1 MVSFIEKYNE
11 HLNFVAQCDHKPGAS
26 LSICLSSRGGRG
38 GWRRSRRRR
47 GERLHLDQQPGRVS
61 LGRWVSSFQSQG
73 PVFRTF
79 CQSGKSL
86 DSVHDGLFLVQKD
99 PLRSS
104 FGHFWSFAEWNE
116 PFPYIARH
124 HQPCCTK
131 FNGKLWKV
139 SGEKLI
145 LIWSK
150 FCCQV
155 FSQNKKKSGDA
166 QQDGTGP
173 ANVWL
178 RWLISVL

>member
-73 PVFRTF
+73 WVFRTF
-79 CQSGKSL
+79 SQSGESL

-116 PFPYIARH
+116 PFPYLVLALAGGGEQFIAA
-124 HQPCCTK
+124 
-131 FNGKLWKV
+131 
-139 SGEKLI
+139 SIMELI
-145 LIWSK
+145 LI
-150 FCCQV
+150 
-155 FSQNKKKSGDA
+155 
-166 QQDGTGP
+166 
-173 ANVWL
+173 
-178 RWLISVL
+178 RWGKNGRIWKEIVRCLQY